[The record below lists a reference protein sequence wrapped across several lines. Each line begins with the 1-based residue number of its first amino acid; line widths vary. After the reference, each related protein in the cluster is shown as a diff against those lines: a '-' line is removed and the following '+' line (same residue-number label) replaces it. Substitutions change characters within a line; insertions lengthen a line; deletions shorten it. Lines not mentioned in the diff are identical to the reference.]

1 MNMNSAVRR
10 LVVGLGNPGD
20 RFALTRHNVGAL
32 ALDHIVEKFLP
43 SFSSDPQGKDY
54 KLQKSDE
61 MNAFLCETNIGFFQ
75 GGEPG
80 RDGRVVDYDFV
91 DAVSSRR
98 RARTRNEGV
107 PFTNVDL
114 VLMRPGTYMNQSGG
128 PVRVFLDGNRYKLRS
143 NPNSSNLMD
152 ELVVVFDD
160 VSLPFGT
167 IRFSPKGGHGGHNGV
182 RDIIQCVNTKRFPRL
197 RIGVGAAYDVP
208 QLSKYVLSN
217 FSQDETSELPT
228 LLSFV
233 SAIMRVYLHRGYGP
247 AAQFANSMTSTD
259 FDVYRR
265 KRRSILARIH
275 KKKKG

>member
-1 MNMNSAVRR
+1 MNSAVRR

-43 SFSSDPQGKDY
+43 SFSSDPEGKDY

-167 IRFSPKGGHGGHNGV
+167 IRFSPKEATVVTMGCAISFSVLTPNDFPACELGLAQLTTYHNCQNMSC
-182 RDIIQCVNTKRFPRL
+182 RTFLRTKRLNSQLCFRSSLQLCACTCTEVMDQPPNL
-197 RIGVGAAYDVP
+197 R
-208 QLSKYVLSN
+208 
-217 FSQDETSELPT
+217 T
-228 LLSFV
+228 
-233 SAIMRVYLHRGYGP
+233 R
-247 AAQFANSMTSTD
+247 
-259 FDVYRR
+259 
-265 KRRSILARIH
+265 
-275 KKKKG
+275 